1 MRWRYAIPSPPSESE
16 KGRRRGGKREDEKQK
31 KQKLTLKQKFAAAL
45 DGRILVAARGMCV
58 EGLRGHVGGNR

>member
-1 MRWRYAIPSPPSESE
+1 MRKDEE
-16 KGRRRGGKREDEKQK
+16 EQGREDEKQK
-31 KQKLTLKQKFAAAL
+31 KQKLTLKQKFAVAL